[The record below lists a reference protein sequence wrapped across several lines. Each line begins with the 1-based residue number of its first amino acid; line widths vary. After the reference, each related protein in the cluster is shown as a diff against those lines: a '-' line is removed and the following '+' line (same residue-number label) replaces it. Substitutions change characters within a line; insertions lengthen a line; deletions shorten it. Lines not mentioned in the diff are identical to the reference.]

1 MISPYFNYFKSLI
14 LGASLTLAYAP
25 YSHWYIVPFILAA
38 FLTQLEKTDN
48 SAFKISWCF
57 GLGWFGAGISWVHVS
72 IANFGG
78 LPLIASLALMALL
91 CGYLAL
97 FPAIAFL
104 TIKKHAKPK
113 QWWWLLPAI
122 WFVTEWLRG
131 WFMTGFPWLSL
142 GYSQTSGPMAH
153 LAPIIGETG
162 ISALII
168 GFSAFLFHQWKQKQR
183 QNALVGISL
192 IFGLSVLSGQ
202 IQWTENTDRKF
213 NITMVQGN
221 IEQELRWVP
230 EQDIPTMHKY
240 LDLTEPYWNSDI
252 IIWPEAAVPRIEP
265 LAVQYLSNLDKQAF
279 ATQTGLI
286 TGIVNYNF
294 ETRDAF
300 NSLISIGATN
310 DIPDEGDNGSYRYF
324 HPNRY
329 SKHHLL
335 PIGEFIPLENW
346 LRGLAPIFDL
356 PMSSFSRG
364 DYQQANLE
372 TNGAYL
378 APAICFEI
386 AFPQQVRAN
395 LNSKTD
401 FIITVSNDA
410 WFGNSH
416 GPHQHLEI
424 AQMRAIELGMPVLR
438 STNNGITA
446 FINAQGKI
454 ISSAPQF
461 QATAVS
467 ATLAK
472 TSGIT
477 PYRYFGDFPLW
488 VLTLSALIFF
498 LRNLYLQKNQIAT
511 KDI

>member
-1 MISPYFNYFKSLI
+1 MTSPYINYFISLI

-25 YSHWYIVPFILAA
+25 YAHWYIVPFVLAA
-38 FLTQLEKTDN
+38 FLTQLAKTPH
-48 SAFKISWCF
+48 SAFKTSWFF

-78 LPLIASLALMALL
+78 LPLLGSLGLMVLL

-97 FPAIAFL
+97 FPAIAFSTL
-104 TIKKHAKPK
+104 KKHAKPY

-122 WFVTEWLRG
+122 WFAVEWLRG
-131 WFMTGFPWLSL
+131 WFLTGFPWLSL
-142 GYSQTSGPMAH
+142 GYSQTSGPIVNF
-153 LAPIIGETG
+153 APVIGETG
-162 ISALII
+162 ISALLV
-168 GFSAFLFHQWKQKQR
+168 GFSAFLFYQIKQKQI

-192 IFGLSVLSGQ
+192 IFGLSVLAGQ
-202 IQWTENTDRKF
+202 IQWTQDTKRQFD
-213 NITMVQGN
+213 ITMVQGN

-230 EQDIPTMHKY
+230 EQDIPTMQKY
-240 LDLTEPYWNSDI
+240 LELTEPYWNSDI
-252 IIWPEAAVPRIEP
+252 VIWPEAAVPRIEP

-279 ATQTGLI
+279 ATKTGLI

-300 NSLISIGATN
+300 NSLISLGATN
-310 DIPDEGDNGSYRYF
+310 GEPDEDDTGSYRYF
-324 HPNRY
+324 HNNRY

-364 DYQQANLE
+364 DYRQSNLE
-372 TNGAYL
+372 TNGAYM

-386 AFPQQVRAN
+386 AFPRQIRAN

-424 AQMRAIELGMPVLR
+424 AQMRAMNWAFRSCVQPIMALLHLSTLR
-438 STNNGITA
+438 
-446 FINAQGKI
+446 
-454 ISSAPQF
+454 
-461 QATAVS
+461 
-467 ATLAK
+467 AK
-472 TSGIT
+472 
-477 PYRYFGDFPLW
+477 
-488 VLTLSALIFF
+488 
-498 LRNLYLQKNQIAT
+498 
-511 KDI
+511 